1 MAVFKRK
8 PGGHYWVR
16 FRIGGKDIFR
26 SARTDDREQAQE
38 YEQAL
43 RNRYWRQVQ
52 LGEQI
57 HTWGEAVTRL
67 KRESTWSANTEAAND
82 RSFARFAKIA
92 HIPLADIDRGA
103 VGAAR
108 SMLIEDGLAPASVN
122 RHMAVFRQVLR
133 AAVNWGWLKDAPPV
147 AMASVPERDA
157 DTLTGDTFATLLR
170 ELPEHLRGPALLAV
184 TTGLRMANVRDLTW
198 GQVHLPE
205 GNITIAAS
213 SSKSRK
219 ALTVPLTPMSAGLL
233 ASIPRT
239 PGTDRVF
246 TYRPFLPGGEGAR
259 GPAVP
264 IAGTLNAKAFRKAR
278 ERAGITSRW
287 HDLRHTFASW
297 AALAGTPDRVLQALG
312 GWSSP
317 AMLTR
322 YAHLSAGDTRSWAS
336 LAGAN
341 AVAGIVAVMPEVMQK
356 VQQFQDFGVC
366 RLTESNCGPH
376 HYEVSNL
383 PPQSRN
389 INGLETDSPVDR
401 SQNESSG
408 TTDGAKVVALFP
420 GRKS

>member
-26 SARTDDREQAQE
+26 SARTYDRDQAQE
-38 YEQAL
+38 YEQSL

-57 HTWGEAVTRL
+57 HTWGEAVLRL
-67 KRESTWSANTEAAND
+67 KRESAWSVNTKAAND
-82 RSFARFAKIA
+82 RSFARFAKID
-92 HIPLADIDRGA
+92 HIPLADIDRAA

-108 SMLIEDGLAPASVN
+108 SMLIEDSLAPASVN

-133 AAVNWGWLKDAPPV
+133 AAVTWGWLKDAPPV

-198 GQVHLPE
+198 GQVHLAE
-205 GNITIAAS
+205 GHITIAAS
-213 SSKSRK
+213 SSKTRK
-219 ALTVPLTPMSAGLL
+219 ALTIPLTPVSAGLL

-246 TYRPFLPGGEGAR
+246 TYRPFLRGGEGAR
-259 GPAVP
+259 GPAVA
-264 IAGTLNAKAFRKAR
+264 ITGTLNAKAFRKAR
-278 ERAGITSRW
+278 ERAGVTARW

-297 AALAGTPDRVLQALG
+297 AAVAGTPDRVLQALG

-341 AVAGIVAVMPEVMQK
+341 AVAGISAVMPDVMHK
-356 VQQFQDFGVC
+356 SEQFQELGVC

-376 HYEVSNL
+376 HYEA
-383 PPQSRN
+383 SRPSARTNN
-389 INGLETDSPVDR
+389 INDLDKPSPVNH

-408 TTDGAKVVALFP
+408 ATDCANVVALFP